1 MAVMMM
7 RRSTVRVERRPLPA
21 AGLSFAGWVVRIAAT
36 TAVLGAGNWVE
47 ALRHWISP
55 DPAPW
60 DSGFDLYETAATSV
74 TAFVIHLGGGGPVI
88 AIAIVYGFIAFLIAT
103 SALIVGADGVWAAG
117 ARVGS
122 TVTGQV
128 VAVGAVTAWSGTSP
142 VYWEAP
148 TGFCS
153 VVAMCLLA
161 STFMGVQVISTRR
174 VRTSQKLPTESLLDE
189 KAVSEVG

>member
-1 MAVMMM
+1 MMM
-7 RRSTVRVERRPLPA
+7 RRSTVRVERRPLSG

-103 SALIVGADGVWAAG
+103 SALIVGADGVWVAG
-117 ARVGS
+117 ARSGES
-122 TVTGQV
+122 VTCLIL
-128 VAVGAVTAWSGTSP
+128 AVGAVTAWAGIHP
-142 VYWEAP
+142 IYWETP
-148 TGFCS
+148 TAFCS
-153 VVAMCLLA
+153 VLALCLLTCTFVGMQVVTTRTVKA
-161 STFMGVQVISTRR
+161 SPSLPMPAAASPDRR
-174 VRTSQKLPTESLLDE
+174 GDSQ
-189 KAVSEVG
+189 